1 MERNSRAKIKV
12 GWGGG
17 ADKQLFEVKASVEV
31 GSQLFCNM
39 LMKGGGGEN
48 HCTLFPLC
56 WPFLTE
62 LYQSLNSMNWMWE
75 IEYGV
80 D

>member
-31 GSQLFCNM
+31 WSQLFRNM
-39 LMKGGGGEN
+39 LMKGGGTTAPYSPSVG
-48 HCTLFPLC
+48 P
-56 WPFLTE
+56 
-62 LYQSLNSMNWMWE
+62 S
-75 IEYGV
+75 
-80 D
+80 

>member
-39 LMKGGGGEN
+39 LMKGGGGGR
-48 HCTLFPLC
+48 TTAPYS
-56 WPFLTE
+56 PTVGP
-62 LYQSLNSMNWMWE
+62 S
-75 IEYGV
+75 
-80 D
+80 

>member
-39 LMKGGGGEN
+39 LMKGGGGR
-48 HCTLFPLC
+48 TTAPYS
-56 WPFLTE
+56 P
-62 LYQSLNSMNWMWE
+62 SVGPS
-75 IEYGV
+75 
-80 D
+80 

>member
-39 LMKGGGGEN
+39 LMKGGGGGE
-48 HCTLFPLC
+48 PLHLI
-56 WPFLTE
+56 PPL
-62 LYQSLNSMNWMWE
+62 LALP
-75 IEYGV
+75 